1 MDFIFIIAALVIG
14 GILGFLFSSLV
25 SKAGIEKNRGQLS
38 VREQEVGNLTER
50 ISGMNARID
59 ELTGQLKI
67 EGENRAKAE
76 SQSERLPDLEKKNSD
91 LQNENTILKTDFAKL
106 LEGSEEKLKS
116 AQEQLK
122 FINEARI
129 QLENTFKALS
139 SDSLKSSNEEFLKL
153 AQKTLEK
160 YQSEAKGDLTERQ
173 VAIENLVK
181 PMREN
186 LDKYQKLIA
195 DISEKQVGQYTSLQD
210 QVKSL
215 LESESM
221 LKKETGKLATALSS
235 PTVRGRWGEL
245 TLKRVA
251 ELAGMVERC
260 DFVEQESVDCEGG
273 KLRPDMMVNLPNG
286 HRIVVDAK
294 APLAGYIEAIEC
306 TTEDDRNAKLAHFAS
321 KIKKHSRDLSLK
333 EYWDQFDEAPEFV
346 VLFLPGEQFLGA
358 ALQQEPGL
366 LEDAFRQ
373 RVILA
378 TPTTLIALLK
388 AVAYG
393 WRQEALEENAK
404 QISELGKELYER
416 LSVLVEHF
424 QNVGRNLDRSID
436 AYNKA
441 VGALN
446 TRVIVSGRKFRE
458 LGVTSTKE
466 IPDLEK
472 VDSSSRSITPIG
484 YEIGSGEDQPAGIA

>member
-1 MDFIFIIAALVIG
+1 
-14 GILGFLFSSLV
+14 
-25 SKAGIEKNRGQLS
+25 
-38 VREQEVGNLTER
+38 
-50 ISGMNARID
+50 
-59 ELTGQLKI
+59 
-67 EGENRAKAE
+67 
-76 SQSERLPDLEKKNSD
+76 
-91 LQNENTILKTDFAKL
+91 
-106 LEGSEEKLKS
+106 
-116 AQEQLK
+116 
-122 FINEARI
+122 
-129 QLENTFKALS
+129 KALS

-260 DFVEQESVDCEGG
+260 DFYEQESVDTDQGR
-273 KLRPDMMVNLPNG
+273 LRPDMMVNLPNG

-306 TTEDDRNAKLAHFAS
+306 TTEEDRKIKLAHFAS

-484 YEIGSGEDQPAGIA
+484 YEISAGEDQPAGMA